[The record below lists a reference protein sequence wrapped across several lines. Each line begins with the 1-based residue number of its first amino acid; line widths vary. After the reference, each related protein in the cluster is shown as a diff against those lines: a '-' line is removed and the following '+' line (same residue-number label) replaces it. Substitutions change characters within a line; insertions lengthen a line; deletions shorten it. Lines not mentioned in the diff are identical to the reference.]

1 MTTGAEQKLTC
12 EGKAGN
18 PPAKLEWYRDST
30 MIESQYTLEGD
41 MVKAEVTYTAVPEDN
56 GRELRCEATNSAVS
70 KPVSETIIIELL
82 PETSTSTES
91 VTKVEKD
98 VVAAVPDEI
107 VKNSIEENTDSTEKG
122 SNTPKDDYYGYDDD
136 QYDYYT
142 MNNIKESDPYAH
154 PEDISTNILTGIISV
169 DGEPKRSETVPKKT
183 PGNTNYD
190 KKPEIDVSSHPN
202 SVYPKTEFQIHPN
215 AHANSP
221 ATLSVS
227 FSCLILAFLLHN

>member
-1 MTTGAEQKLTC
+1 
-12 EGKAGN
+12 
-18 PPAKLEWYRDST
+18 

-41 MVKAEVTYTAVPEDN
+41 MVKAEVTFTAGPEDN
-56 GRELRCEATNSAVS
+56 GSELRCEATNSAVS

-82 PETSTSTES
+82 PETTSTTTTES

-98 VVAAVPDEI
+98 VVAVVPVEI
-107 VKNSIEENTDSTEKG
+107 VKNSIEDTNTDTDTEKG
-122 SNTPKDDYYGYDDD
+122 SNTPKDDYAYYDDD
-136 QYDYYT
+136 QFDYYS
-142 MNNIKESDPYAH
+142 MNNNKEKSDPYAH

-169 DGEPKRSETVPKKT
+169 DGKPKRSETVQKE
-183 PGNTNYD
+183 TNIKAIND
-190 KKPEIDVSSHPN
+190 KKQEIDPNPN
-202 SVYPKTEFQIHPN
+202 SVYPKTYANSPLS

>member
-1 MTTGAEQKLTC
+1 MPLCGAKHGPSFSFFQSLCQKRLSTKEFNIRQC
-12 EGKAGN
+12 FALKPLYYNTYVSLIYFQVTFTAG
-18 PPAKLEWYRDST
+18 
-30 MIESQYTLEGD
+30 
-41 MVKAEVTYTAVPEDN
+41 PEDN
-56 GRELRCEATNSAVS
+56 GCELRCEATNSAVS

-82 PETSTSTES
+82 PETTSTSIES

-154 PEDISTNILTGIISV
+154 PEDISTNILTGIIL
-169 DGEPKRSETVPKKT
+169 KKT
-183 PGNTNYD
+183 H
-190 KKPEIDVSSHPN
+190 KCS
-202 SVYPKTEFQIHPN
+202 
-215 AHANSP
+215 
-221 ATLSVS
+221 LS
-227 FSCLILAFLLHN
+227 I

>member
-1 MTTGAEQKLTC
+1 MTSGTEQKLTC

-41 MVKAEVTYTAVPEDN
+41 MVKAEVTFTAGPGDN
-56 GRELRCEATNSAVS
+56 GCELRCEATNSAVS
-70 KPVSETIIIELL
+70 KPVSETITIELL
-82 PETSTSTES
+82 PETTSTSTES

-98 VVAAVPDEI
+98 VVAAVPVQI
-107 VKNSIEENTDSTEKG
+107 VENSIEENTDSTEKG
-122 SNTPKDDYYGYDDD
+122 SNTPKDDYAYYDDD
-136 QYDYYT
+136 QYDYYS
-142 MNNIKESDPYAH
+142 MNNIKEKSDPYAH

-169 DGEPKRSETVPKKT
+169 DPKRPETVQKE
-183 PGNTNYD
+183 TNNKAIND
-190 KKPEIDVSSHPN
+190 KKQEIPESSHPN
-202 SVYPKTEFQIHPN
+202 SVYPKYGQIIGS
-215 AHANSP
+215 NSP